1 MRNDLRTRT
10 GNPFIRNC
18 RWPRRGR
25 AAILKPALLLAG
37 CFLAML
43 VAGCEGYG
51 PIDQQI
57 AMEKALWHPIQL
69 TPKPTHAE
77 PLIGASSISNHGL
90 LPDVGPANRPG
101 HYYFSLPS
109 NVTSVRKMT
118 PHESEYLIYWDAL
131 QNQSRPFITV
141 VIARHPLWMSKMNP
155 AFRITEKRSYVLNNL
170 AATQVSGYYH
180 GEPFTELVLNRF
192 TPGSVLDALA
202 IVKNAAERRAA
213 LKILDTMRWVRAGHD

>member
-1 MRNDLRTRT
+1 MRYDLRAPTSK
-10 GNPFIRNC
+10 PSIRD
-18 RWPRRGR
+18 RHRPQRGR
-25 AAILKPALLLAG
+25 GAILKLALLLAG
-37 CFLAML
+37 CLLAML

-51 PIDQQI
+51 PIDRQI
-57 AMEKALWHPIQL
+57 AMENALWQPIQL

-118 PHESEYLIYWDAL
+118 PYESEYLLYWDAL
-131 QNQSRPFITV
+131 RNQSRPFITV
-141 VIARHPLWMSKMNP
+141 VIAKHPLWMSKMNP
-155 AFRITEKRSYVLNNL
+155 AFRITEKRCYVLNNL

-202 IVKNAAERRAA
+202 IVKNSAERRAA
-213 LKILDTMRWVRAGHD
+213 LKILDTIRCVRAGHD